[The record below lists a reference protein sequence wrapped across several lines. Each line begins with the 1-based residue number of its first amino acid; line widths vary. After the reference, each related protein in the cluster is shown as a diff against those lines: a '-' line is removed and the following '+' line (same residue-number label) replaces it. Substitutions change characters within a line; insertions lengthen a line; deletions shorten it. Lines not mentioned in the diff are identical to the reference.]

1 MAISTPFSCSREAV
15 YFWDTCLLFL
25 ALASPGFLDNLRRQ
39 TWGYLEG
46 QPGRA
51 QATPTVTYLPLL
63 ARLSMQARMYWL

>member
-1 MAISTPFSCSREAV
+1 MAISTPFSCSRAAV

-25 ALASPGFLDNLRRQ
+25 VLVSPGFLDNLRKQ
-39 TWGYLEG
+39 TYSDLED

-63 ARLSMQARMYWL
+63 ARLSMQARIYWL